1 MKLLVWNDVNLLF
14 YGIACF
20 FNNNKNYE
28 VSIIHDLTDDL
39 KQIFQNGK
47 KNIFHNEW
55 YFWDEISWQNKKPDI
70 EYLKKIEEK
79 YKIKIW
85 TDISNER
92 LFGKGNS
99 YYKFNYEQIL
109 SIIENECK
117 FFEKVL
123 DEIKPDFLIIKHT
136 DYHRNHLLAEICG
149 SRGIKVFMLM
159 PSLVGYRTII
169 VDEKLNIHS
178 GPGLQEKFLDNINN
192 FEQLLES
199 LKKFSKYDQTKQVI
213 AGGGKI
219 PISKKILITLKWLLS
234 PISKEDSKRYDYYG
248 ATKTNTLFKRIR
260 LGIIKR
266 SRESFIDKNFSRTI
280 TNNKFIY
287 FPLHVD
293 PERTISIDAPYQTNQ
308 LEVIMNIVK
317 SMPIDYILYVKEHH
331 NQRYRNWRELSFYKS
346 LIDLPNVK
354 LIHHEVNPSEIL
366 QKASLII
373 TITGTSGFEGLLYQ
387 KPAITLADVSYMRL
401 SSVFRIEKMEEL
413 PSVIKKMLG
422 VRVDFNELK
431 EFVETILK
439 NSFEFNLTNTIN
451 DIQSKFQH
459 GGFSIRKDIT
469 ITEID
474 QYFEQ
479 NHSILLRLYEECEYR
494 IKKNFK

>member
-14 YGIACF
+14 YGIACV

-28 VSIIHDLTDDL
+28 VSVIHDLTDDL
-39 KQIFQNGK
+39 KQIFKNRK

-55 YFWDEISWQNKKPDI
+55 YFWNEISWENKKPDI
-70 EYLKKIEEK
+70 EYLKKIEEN

-85 TDISNER
+85 MDIANER
-92 LFGKGNS
+92 LFDKWNI
-99 YYKFNYEQIL
+99 YYKFSYEQIL

-123 DEIKPDFLIIKHT
+123 DKSKPDFLIIKHT
-136 DYHRNHLLAEICG
+136 DYHRNHLLAELCG
-149 SRGIKVFMLM
+149 AKGIKVFMLM
-159 PSLVGYRTII
+159 PSLLGKRTII

-178 GPGLQEKFLDNINN
+178 GSDLQEKFLTNIDNSD
-192 FEQLLES
+192 QLLEF
-199 LKKFSKYDQTKQVI
+199 LKNFSKYDQTKQVI

-219 PISKKILITLKWLLS
+219 PISKKILITLKWLFS
-234 PISKEDSKRYDYYG
+234 PIPKEDSKRYDYYG
-248 ATKTNTLFKRIR
+248 VTKTNTLFKRIK

-331 NQRYRNWRELSFYKS
+331 NQRYRNWRELSFYKT
-346 LIDLPNVK
+346 LIDLPNVE
-354 LIHHEVNPSEIL
+354 LIHHEVNSSEIL
-366 QKASLII
+366 QKASLVI
-373 TITGTSGFEGLLYQ
+373 TITGTTGFEGLLYQ
-387 KPAITLADVSYMRL
+387 KPAIALADVSYMKL

-413 PSVIKKMLG
+413 SSIIRKMLD
-422 VRVDFNELK
+422 VKVNFNELK
-431 EFVETILK
+431 EFIETLLK

-459 GGFSIRKDIT
+459 GGFSMRKDMT
-469 ITEID
+469 IVEID

-479 NHSILLRLYEECEYR
+479 NHLIFHRLYEECEYR
-494 IKKNFK
+494 MKNH